1 MLAGNQEAE
10 IIGKADI
17 DCGVCFLFGDVFESF
32 LALLRNAVLI
42 ITLNPVLVA
51 EIVGVVVRVVDSGQP
66 ARNRIRFEFKP

>member
-17 DCGVCFLFGDVFESF
+17 GCGACFLFGDVFESF

-42 ITLNPVLVA
+42 IMLNPVLVA

-66 ARNRIRFEFKP
+66 ARNRIRLEFES